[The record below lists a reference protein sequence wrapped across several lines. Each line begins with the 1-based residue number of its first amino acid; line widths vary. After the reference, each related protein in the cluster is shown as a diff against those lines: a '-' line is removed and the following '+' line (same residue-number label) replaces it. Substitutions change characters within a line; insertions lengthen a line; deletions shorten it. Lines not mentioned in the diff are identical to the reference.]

1 MTKKE
6 VFIMIDIIF
15 IVITACVI
23 IGGAIATMHII
34 DDDSYDE

>member
-15 IVITACVI
+15 IVITACIV
-23 IGGAIATMHII
+23 IGGAIAIDRII
-34 DDDSYDE
+34 NDDSYDE